1 MCTNKLS
8 DYEQLQVLIE
18 FFDVTLCRI
27 LREKIQQLPNR
38 DEYAEFVKQLTI
50 KRPLINNE
58 RELQILVEKVKEL
71 DEAMQSLK
79 SHVVDF
85 YKRRKSIEEMKAA
98 IAIEQETRLLHDKYI
113 AERSEEEKNFKETA
127 ELYMTVCKDTNPQI
141 FVNLHPSKKRFLV
154 NASKNVESLR
164 KKHQD
169 TVNELSVL
177 DSLYRCNL
185 ERIESRHE
193 AVLNEKMSTLRK
205 TKTEVAK
212 LADEI
217 HGHLCEIIETAEL
230 IINKSILL
238 N

>member
-1 MCTNKLS
+1 MCTNKLP
-8 DYEQLQVLIE
+8 DYEQLQGLIE

-38 DEYAEFVKQLTI
+38 DEYVEFVKQLTI

-71 DEAMQSLK
+71 DEAMQALK

-98 IAIEQETRLLHDKYI
+98 IAIEQETSVLHNKYI
-113 AERSEEEKNFKETA
+113 TERSEEEKNFKETA
-127 ELYMTVCKDTNPQI
+127 ELYMTVCKDTNPKI
-141 FVNLHPSKKRFLV
+141 FENLHPIKRRFLV

-169 TVNELSVL
+169 TINELSAI
-177 DSLYRCNL
+177 DALYKCNL
-185 ERIESRHE
+185 EKVESKHT
-193 AVLNEKMSTLRK
+193 AILNEKMSTLRR
-205 TKTEVAK
+205 TKTEIAK
-212 LADEI
+212 LTDEI

-238 N
+238 V